1 MGDHPLAKPWRDF
14 VAEFGETPNLFG
26 TLDDT
31 KQQYGRMMGKL
42 MAMYQFPAPDE
53 TVKTETHSIGE
64 ISVRTYV
71 PDGATGKEPLGV
83 YFHGGG
89 FVMGSVEQE
98 DGLCR
103 LLSRHG
109 RMILVSV
116 EYRLAP
122 EFPFPTAVKDSVS
135 AAKWALARYGCD
147 SVTLMG
153 SSAGAN
159 LAFAAALIFIDD
171 GMPEKIKGVVSLAP
185 ITVHPDAV
193 PQDKRERHTAYDEND
208 KHTVNSKAAMGVWL
222 DAYNAPAADPYL
234 SVLLH
239 PELKQLRKVY
249 IAGYGADTLRD
260 DAQLMKE
267 ALDGSGVS
275 VMYDTYPGYPHYACL
290 FPSKYLDGHR
300 KEFFGGVFRGIGW
313 VTQG

>member
-1 MGDHPLAKPWRDF
+1 

-42 MAMYQFPAPDE
+42 MSMYEFPAPDE
-53 TVKTETHSIGE
+53 TVKTETISVGE
-64 ISVRTYV
+64 ISVRTYA
-71 PDGATGKEPLGV
+71 PDGATGNEPVGV

-109 RMILVSV
+109 RMTIVSV

-122 EFPFPTAVKDSVS
+122 EFPFPTAVSDSVS
-135 AAKWALARYGCD
+135 ATKWALARYGCD
-147 SVTLMG
+147 SVILLG

-159 LAFAAALIFIDD
+159 LAFAAALSLIDD
-171 GMPEKIKGVVSLAP
+171 GLPEKVKGVVSLAP

-193 PQDKRERHTAYDEND
+193 PHDKRGQYTAYDEND
-208 KHTVNSKAAMGVWL
+208 KFTVNSKAAMLAWL

-239 PELKQLRKVY
+239 PKLKQLQKVY
-249 IAGYGADTLRD
+249 IAGFGADTLRD

-267 ALDGSGVS
+267 ALEESGVPI
-275 VMYDTYPGYPHYACL
+275 MYDTYPGYPHYSGI
-290 FPSKYLDGHR
+290 FPSKCLDGHR
-300 KEFFGGVFRGIGW
+300 KEFFGGVFKGIGW
-313 VTQG
+313 MTQK